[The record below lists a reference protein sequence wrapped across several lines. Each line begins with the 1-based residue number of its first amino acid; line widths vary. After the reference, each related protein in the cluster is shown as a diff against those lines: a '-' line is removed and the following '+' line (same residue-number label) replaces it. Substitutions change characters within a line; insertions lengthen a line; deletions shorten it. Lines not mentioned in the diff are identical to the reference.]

1 MPIKHSASVLLC
13 NFKLVAK
20 VFVFFLVILLLVG
33 ALMLGVMKPIFDG
46 FFSELQAHNPIN
58 AQQFFDHPINSLKQ
72 YVAMF
77 GDYLTNMED
86 FGLNLFYLW
95 LIIIVTGFLFRL
107 PILPITKILHGKMT
121 SGFDMG
127 LLNAF
132 ITTVGQN
139 LVYSAASSLVVGT
152 VDVLI
157 LVGVCYAGVYLAQA
171 IGLIALPICSLIA
184 FSLYAVRMSLFC
196 HWLPEVVSS
205 EKKNIFRALAVSL
218 KPTCK
223 RFVKDFICLFFMI
236 ITGWSLAVLTSIPT
250 FGAATLLIVPT
261 VFTMYAAMC
270 LCLNYSYK
278 QQKYFIDNG
287 VTVYNPVKL
296 IDQPPKTNE

>member
-1 MPIKHSASVLLC
+1 MPIKHSISVLLC

-46 FFSELQAHNPIN
+46 FFNELQAHNPIN
-58 AQQFFDHPINSLKQ
+58 AQQFFDHPINSMRQ

-77 GDYLTNMED
+77 GDYLTNMD
-86 FGLNLFYLW
+86 NFGLQLFYLW
-95 LIIIVTGFLFRL
+95 LIITVTGFLFRL
-107 PILPITKILHGKMT
+107 PIMPITKILHGKMT

-132 ITTVGQN
+132 VSTIGQN
-139 LVYSAASSLVVGT
+139 LVYSAVTALIFST
-152 VDVLI
+152 VDVLV
-157 LVGVCYAGVYLAQA
+157 LVAVCYMAVYLAKA
-171 IGLIALPICSLIA
+171 IGLIALPICALIA

-205 EKKNIFRALAVSL
+205 EKKNIFRALATSF
-218 KPTCK
+218 KPTYK
-223 RFVKDFICLFFMI
+223 RFVKDFICLFFLI
-236 ITGWSLAVLTSIPT
+236 IVSWSLAVLTSIPT
-250 FGAATLLIVPT
+250 FGAASLLIVPT
-261 VFTMYAAMC
+261 VFTLYAAMC